1 MKTTEKKTSI
11 GDAAVEAR
19 TGKKWAEWIRILD
32 AAGARKMSHQEIVA
46 YLGGCRDRTLETRY
60 QLSPWW
66 TQMVTVAYEQ
76 ARGMREKHQKPE
88 GYEISSSKT
97 LAVPVSA
104 LYKAWHD
111 AKARSRWLGEKNIV
125 IRKATANRSMRI
137 TWSDQKTSVS
147 VNFYAKSGGK
157 SLVTVQHSKLP
168 DAKAG
173 ERMKAYWG
181 KALDRLKGSLEA

>member
-46 YLGGCRDRTLETRY
+46 YLSERHSVG
-60 QLSPWW
+60 PWW
-66 TQMVTVAYEQ
+66 AQMVTVSYEQ

-111 AKARSRWLGEKNIV
+111 AKARSRWLAEKKLV

-181 KALDRLKGSLEA
+181 KALERLKEVVEG